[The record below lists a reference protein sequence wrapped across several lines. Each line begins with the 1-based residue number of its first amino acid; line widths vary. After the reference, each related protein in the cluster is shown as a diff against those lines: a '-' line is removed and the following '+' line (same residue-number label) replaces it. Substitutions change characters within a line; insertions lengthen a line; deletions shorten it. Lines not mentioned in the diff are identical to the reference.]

1 MRNALIENIALKI
14 KLRKGE
20 LVVQVLTLL
29 VSLYG
34 IMIAKKIALVSKHF
48 LKIVIVGD
56 LKLKRSLTNDFL

>member
-48 LKIVIVGD
+48 FKILIVGD
-56 LKLKRSLTNDFL
+56 LKIKRSLTNDFL